1 MSLAWAIVG
10 IGSHAD
16 LKIAPA
22 MQRAE
27 DARLVAVYSRDQPR
41 ADAFAEK
48 HGADVGY
55 SDLDALLTD
64 SRVDA
69 VFVASPNHLH
79 APQVIRAAAA
89 GKHVLAEKPMATTVL
104 DANAMVDACR
114 DHGVTL
120 GLGFE
125 LRFHPAH
132 LWARQLLDDGA
143 IGRIRLAHGQWGRG
157 NRGEPEHLP
166 RTGLRE
172 WWETPELIGDAS
184 VLVGLGV
191 HVFDLARF
199 LLRDEVVEVSAMTDG
214 QTGQQPLEH
223 IATIALRMHSGVIMQ
238 VMCGRMLPDTQND
251 LAIYGS
257 DGRFATKETI
267 WEARLGR
274 AEVVSG
280 ELNEAKSYQFDYL
293 ANFVDE
299 LEDFRDA
306 LENGRAPRAT
316 GEDGL
321 RAASI
326 TAAAIE
332 SAKTG
337 RAVKT
342 RPAGHV
348 H

>member
-1 MSLAWAIVG
+1 MSIGWAIAGV
-10 IGSHAD
+10 GSHAD

-22 MQRAE
+22 MRLAQ
-27 DARLVAVYSRDQPR
+27 DSRLVAVYSRDQDR

-48 HGADVGY
+48 HDADAAH
-55 SDLDALLTD
+55 SSLDAMLAD

-79 APQVIRAAAA
+79 APQTIKSAAA
-89 GKHVLAEKPMATTVL
+89 GKHVLAEKPMANSVS
-104 DANAMVDACR
+104 DAAAMVDACR
-114 DHGVTL
+114 DHGVVL

-132 LWARQLLDDGA
+132 LWARQLIDQGA

-166 RTGLRE
+166 RVGLRE
-172 WWETPELIGDAS
+172 WWETPELIGEAS

-191 HVFDLARF
+191 HVFDLMRF
-199 LLRDEVVEVSAMTDG
+199 LLREEVVEVAAMTDG
-214 QTGQQPLEH
+214 QTARQPLEH
-223 IATIALRMHSGVIMQ
+223 IATIALRMSGGTIAQ
-238 VMCGRMLPDTQND
+238 GMCGRMLPDTQND
-251 LAIYGS
+251 LALYGS
-257 DGRFATKETI
+257 EGRIATKETV

-274 AEVVSG
+274 AEVVGSTV
-280 ELNEAKSYQFDYL
+280 NQSQSYEYDYL
-293 ANFVDE
+293 ANFVAE
-299 LEDFRDA
+299 LEDFHDA
-306 LENGRAPRAT
+306 LKQGRSPSAT

-321 RAASI
+321 RAAHI

-337 RAVKT
+337 RAVKIT
-342 RPAGHV
+342 PPAHS

>member
-1 MSLAWAIVG
+1 MPIGWAIAG
-10 IGSHAD
+10 IGSHSD

-22 MQRAE
+22 MKLAK
-27 DARLVAVYSRDQPR
+27 DSRLVAAYSRDQGR
-41 ADAFAEK
+41 ADAFADA
-48 HGADVGY
+48 HGADAAY
-55 SDLDALLTD
+55 SSLDAMLAD

-79 APQVIRAAAA
+79 APQTIMSAAA
-89 GKHVLAEKPMATTVL
+89 GKHVLVEKPMANSVS
-104 DANAMVDACR
+104 AASAMVDACR

-132 LWARQLLDDGA
+132 LWAKQLIDAGA
-143 IGRIRLAHGQWGRG
+143 IGRVRLAHGQWGRG

-172 WWETPELIGDAS
+172 WWETPELIGEAS

-191 HVFDLARF
+191 HVFDLMRF
-199 LLRDEVVEVSAMTDG
+199 LLSEEVVEVVAMTDG
-214 QTGQQPLEH
+214 QTDQQPLEH
-223 IATIALRMHSGVIMQ
+223 IATIALRMSSGTISQ

-251 LAIYGS
+251 LALYGS
-257 DGRFATKETI
+257 DGRITTKETI

-274 AEVVSG
+274 AEIVSAAVNQS
-280 ELNEAKSYQFDYL
+280 ESYEYDYL
-293 ANFVDE
+293 ANFVAE
-299 LEDFRDA
+299 LDDFRDA
-306 LENGRAPRAT
+306 LEHSRAPSAV

-321 RAASI
+321 AAARI
-326 TAAAIE
+326 TTAAIE

-337 RAVKT
+337 KAVKIT
-342 RPAGHV
+342 HRV
-348 H
+348 HSH

>member
-1 MSLAWAIVG
+1 MSLGWAIVG

-22 MQRAE
+22 IHRAE
-27 DARLVAVYSRDQPR
+27 DSRLVAVYSRDQDR
-41 ADAFAEK
+41 ADSFAGK
-48 HGADVGY
+48 HGADAAHT
-55 SDLDALLTD
+55 DLDALLSD

-69 VFVASPNHLH
+69 VFVASPNYLH

-89 GKHVLAEKPMATTVL
+89 GKHVLAEKPMATTVS

-114 DHGVTL
+114 DHGVAL

-143 IGRIRLAHGQWGRG
+143 IGRVRLARGQWGRG
-157 NRGEPEHLP
+157 HRGEPEHLP

-191 HVFDLARF
+191 HVFDLTRF
-199 LLRDEVVEVSAMTDG
+199 LFRDEVVEVVTMTDG

-223 IATIALRMHSGVIMQ
+223 IATIALRLSSGAIMQ

-257 DGRFATKETI
+257 DGRFATSETI

-274 AEVVSG
+274 AEVVS
-280 ELNEAKSYQFDYL
+280 EALNHAESYEYDYL
-293 ANFVDE
+293 ANFVAE
-299 LEDFRDA
+299 LEDFHDA
-306 LENGRAPRAT
+306 LQSGRTPRAT
-316 GEDGL
+316 GEDGVE
-321 RAASI
+321 AARI

-332 SAKTG
+332 AAKTG
-337 RAVKT
+337 RAV
-342 RPAGHV
+342 RIDNQPHC

>member
-1 MSLAWAIVG
+1 MNLA
-10 IGSHAD
+10 D
-16 LKIAPA
+16 
-22 MQRAE
+22 
-27 DARLVAVYSRDQPR
+27 DARLVAVYGRDQGR

-48 HGADVGY
+48 HGADAAY
-55 SDLDALLTD
+55 SDLDSLLAD

-69 VFVASPNHLH
+69 LFVASPNHLH
-79 APQVIRAAAA
+79 APQTIKAAAA
-89 GKHVLAEKPMATTVL
+89 GKHVLSEKPMANSVT
-104 DANAMVDACR
+104 DAAAMVSACR
-114 DHGVTL
+114 DHGVKL

-132 LWARQLLDDGA
+132 LWARKIIDGGT

-172 WWETPELIGDAS
+172 WWETPQLIGDAS

-191 HVFDLARF
+191 HVFDLFRF
-199 LLRDEVVEVSAMTDG
+199 LLREEVVEVVALTDG
-214 QTGQQPLEH
+214 QTTHQPLEH
-223 IATIALRMHSGVIMQ
+223 IATIALRMSGGTVAQ

-251 LAIYGS
+251 LALYGS
-257 DGRFATKETI
+257 DGRFATKETV

-274 AEVVSG
+274 AEVVSATVND
-280 ELNEAKSYQFDYL
+280 NEAYEYDYL
-293 ANFVDE
+293 ANFVAE
-299 LEDFRDA
+299 LNDFRDA
-306 LENGRAPRAT
+306 LESDRDPSAT

-321 RAASI
+321 KATQI

-337 RAVKT
+337 KVVKVQD
-342 RPAGHV
+342 RLHAH
-348 H
+348 

>member
-1 MSLAWAIVG
+1 MTLGWAIAG

-22 MQRAE
+22 IARAR
-27 DARLVAVYSRDQPR
+27 DSRLVAIYSRDQGR
-41 ADAFAEK
+41 ADAFAES
-48 HGADVGY
+48 HGADAAY
-55 SDLDALLTD
+55 SSLDAMLAD

-69 VFVASPNHLH
+69 VFVASPNYLH
-79 APQVIRAAAA
+79 APQTIKAAAA
-89 GKHVLAEKPMATTVL
+89 GKHVLAEKPMANSVS
-104 DANAMVDACR
+104 DAAAMIDACR

-132 LWARQLLDDGA
+132 LWARRLIDTGA

-157 NRGEPEHLP
+157 SRGEPEHLP

-172 WWETPELIGDAS
+172 WWETPRLIGEAS

-191 HVFDLARF
+191 HVFDLMRF
-199 LLRDEVVEVSAMTDG
+199 LLREEVAEVVAMTDG
-214 QTGQQPLEH
+214 QTASQPLEH
-223 IATIALRMHSGVIMQ
+223 IATIALRMTSGAIAQ

-251 LAIYGS
+251 LALYGS
-257 DGRFATKETI
+257 DGRIATKETI

-274 AEVVSG
+274 AGVVSATVNQS
-280 ELNEAKSYQFDYL
+280 ESYEYDYL
-293 ANFVDE
+293 ANFIAE
-299 LEDFRDA
+299 LEDFHDA
-306 LENGRAPRAT
+306 LERDRPPSAT

-321 RAASI
+321 RAARI

-337 RAVKT
+337 RAVKIT
-342 RPAGHV
+342 PVLHS

>member
-1 MSLAWAIVG
+1 MSVGWAIAG

-16 LKIAPA
+16 LKLAPA
-22 MQRAE
+22 MRLAD
-27 DARLVAVYSRDQPR
+27 DARLVAVYSRDQGR

-48 HGADVGY
+48 HCADAAY
-55 SDLDALLTD
+55 SDLDSVLAD

-69 VFVASPNHLH
+69 VFIASPNHLH
-79 APQVIRAAAA
+79 APQTIKAAAA
-89 GKHVLAEKPMATTVL
+89 GKHVLAEKPMANSVT
-104 DANAMVDACR
+104 DAAAMVSACW
-114 DHGVTL
+114 DHGVRL
-120 GLGFE
+120 GMGFE

-132 LWARQLLDDGA
+132 LWARRLIDEGA

-191 HVFDLARF
+191 HVFDLFRF
-199 LLRDEVVEVSAMTDG
+199 LLREEAVEVFAMTDG
-214 QTGQQPLEH
+214 QTTQQPLEH
-223 IATIALRMHSGVIMQ
+223 IATIALRMSSGVIAQ

-251 LAIYGS
+251 LALYGS
-257 DGRFATKETI
+257 DGRFATRETI

-274 AEVVSG
+274 AEVVGATVSDS
-280 ELNEAKSYQFDYL
+280 ETYDYDYL
-293 ANFVDE
+293 ANFVAE
-299 LEDFRDA
+299 LNDFRDA
-306 LENGRAPRAT
+306 LESGRDPSAT

-321 RAASI
+321 RATQI

-337 RAVKT
+337 KVVKVQE
-342 RPAGHV
+342 RV
-348 H
+348 HIH

>member
-1 MSLAWAIVG
+1 MSLGWAIAG

-16 LKIAPA
+16 LKLAPA
-22 MQRAE
+22 MNLAD
-27 DARLVAVYSRDQPR
+27 DARLVAVYGRDQGR

-48 HGADVGY
+48 HGADAAY
-55 SDLDALLTD
+55 SDLDSLLAD

-69 VFVASPNHLH
+69 LFVASPNHLH
-79 APQVIRAAAA
+79 APQTIKAAAA
-89 GKHVLAEKPMATTVL
+89 GKHVLSEKPMANSVT
-104 DANAMVDACR
+104 DAAAMVSACR
-114 DHGVTL
+114 DHGVKL

-132 LWARQLLDDGA
+132 LWARKIIDGGT

-172 WWETPELIGDAS
+172 WWETPQLIGDAS

-191 HVFDLARF
+191 HVFDLFRF
-199 LLRDEVVEVSAMTDG
+199 LLREEAVEVVALTDG
-214 QTGQQPLEH
+214 QTTHQPLEH
-223 IATIALRMHSGVIMQ
+223 IATIALRMSGGTIAQ

-251 LAIYGS
+251 LALYGS
-257 DGRFATKETI
+257 DGRFATKETV

-274 AEVVSG
+274 AEVVSATVND
-280 ELNEAKSYQFDYL
+280 NEAYEYDYL
-293 ANFVDE
+293 ANFVAE
-299 LEDFRDA
+299 LNDFRDA
-306 LENGRAPRAT
+306 LESDRDPSAT

-321 RAASI
+321 KATQI

-337 RAVKT
+337 KVVKVQD
-342 RPAGHV
+342 RV
-348 H
+348 HAH

>member
-1 MSLAWAIVG
+1 MSLGWAIAG

-22 MQRAE
+22 IRRAR
-27 DARLVAVYSRDQPR
+27 DCRLAAVYSRDQGR
-41 ADAFAEK
+41 ADAFAAA
-48 HGADVGY
+48 HGADAAY
-55 SDLDALLTD
+55 SDLDAMLAD

-79 APQVIRAAAA
+79 APQTVRAAAA
-89 GKHVLAEKPMATTVL
+89 GKHVLAEKPMANSVS
-104 DANAMVDACR
+104 DAAAMIDACR
-114 DHGVTL
+114 RHGVTL

-132 LWARQLLDDGA
+132 LWARQLIDDGA

-157 NRGEPEHLP
+157 NRGEPQHLP
-166 RTGLRE
+166 RSGLRE

-191 HVFDLARF
+191 HVFDLMRF
-199 LLRDEVVEVSAMTDG
+199 LLREEAVEVVAMTDG
-214 QTGQQPLEH
+214 QTDRQPLEH
-223 IATIALRMHSGVIMQ
+223 IATIALRMNSGTIAQ

-257 DGRFATKETI
+257 DGRIATKESI

-274 AEVVSG
+274 AEVVSATVNHS
-280 ELNEAKSYQFDYL
+280 ESYEYDYL
-293 ANFVDE
+293 ANFVAE
-299 LEDFRDA
+299 LEDFHHA
-306 LENGRAPRAT
+306 LEQGRPPSAT

-321 RAASI
+321 RAARI

-332 SAKTG
+332 SAKTAQ
-337 RAVKT
+337 AVKIT
-342 RPAGHV
+342 PAL
-348 H
+348 